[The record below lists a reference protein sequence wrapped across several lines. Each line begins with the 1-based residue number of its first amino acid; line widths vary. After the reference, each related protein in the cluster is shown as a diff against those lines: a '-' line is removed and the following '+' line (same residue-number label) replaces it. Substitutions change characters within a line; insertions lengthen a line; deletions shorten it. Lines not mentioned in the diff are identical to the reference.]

1 MFVFE
6 LSLFFVAG
14 LVLDVVNATYVRA
27 VADRARASAALLSGL
42 GSLLWLLVFASV
54 LSVLEPGAAV
64 GNVLAYALGTSLG
77 TWIGMRR
84 GPSAASD

>member
-1 MFVFE
+1 MFVLE
-6 LSLFFVAG
+6 LSLFFMAG
-14 LVLDVVNATYVRA
+14 LVLDVVNTTYVRA

-54 LSVLEPGAAV
+54 LGALEPGAAV

-84 GPSAASD
+84 GSSAA